1 MRKIVVSALLSLD
14 GVAEKPHTFDT
25 DWDDD
30 AMDAATSAATATQ
43 DAVILGRRSYDE
55 WAPFWPDSTIEPFA
69 TFINT
74 VAKFVVTSTLLDVA
88 WSNAHVV
95 DGDLVEFAREL
106 KERPGGDIGV
116 HASISVAGAL
126 LAAGLV
132 DELQLVIVAAIA
144 GSPTPAAR
152 RAARPAARTDP
163 QRDVAHGQAA
173 RGLPRRPLAA
183 GARHP
188 VDDPRVD
195 ERRLAPPLV
204 PPALAAVPGDHL
216 RAQQH
221 RRIAGRGMA

>member
-1 MRKIVVSALLSLD
+1 MRRIVVSALLSLD
-14 GVAEKPHTFDT
+14 GVAENPHTFDT

-74 VAKFVVTSTLLDVA
+74 VPKFVVTSTPLDVA
-88 WSNAHVV
+88 WSNTHVV
-95 DGDLVEFAREL
+95 DRDLMDFAQEL

-116 HASISVAGAL
+116 HASISVARAL

-144 GSPTPAAR
+144 SSGRRLLDGLPDQRLELIRSTTSPTGKLLVGYR
-152 RAARPAARTDP
+152 VSVSRRPASPD
-163 QRDVAHGQAA
+163 
-173 RGLPRRPLAA
+173 RRST
-183 GARHP
+183 
-188 VDDPRVD
+188 
-195 ERRLAPPLV
+195 
-204 PPALAAVPGDHL
+204 
-216 RAQQH
+216 H
-221 RRIAGRGMA
+221 R